1 MQTRPPTVTRIL
13 IAIGFALSCF
23 GLALFLWIAFGGPI
37 PLKPESYRI
46 TVPFD
51 EATTLAEESDVR
63 ISGVSVG
70 KVKAIELGE
79 DGLAEAE
86 LEIQEAYAPIPMD
99 TQATLRQKT
108 LLGETYVELAP
119 GDEESGTLGE
129 GEELPEGQVSEAVQL
144 DEIFRTF
151 DEPTRVAFQQ
161 WMQNQAIGLEGRG
174 LDLNAALG
182 ELDPFAEETNRLL
195 TTLDTQRKAVRKLI
209 SNGGEVFE
217 ALSERR
223 GQLRGLIENANA
235 VFQTTA
241 ARNGSLQEAFR
252 IFPTFLR
259 ESRVTLA
266 RLERF
271 ARDTDPL
278 VRQLRPSAQELSPTL
293 VDLGRLAP
301 ELQRLFAGLG
311 GKNGTISASRDG
323 LPSLERLLDTDLP
336 PLLGRLPDFLN
347 EANPILRGVK
357 KYRRELAA
365 FFANAAAATEQVR
378 TLGGRGLHVL
388 RSTAP
393 LGPETLASFP
403 SRLTSG
409 RTNPYV
415 MPGGYLD
422 LNPDTGQGFLDSFET
437 RQCTGGGL
445 TATISPSVAADP
457 NLINRF
463 LDAPNRQPPQ
473 APVTPAEAA
482 QDFYERIVK
491 YAFRDDDPSNGATTA
506 ALPTPQCVEQGD
518 YRSIGKAS
526 PELTKYLHIYRQGT
540 P

>member
-1 MQTRPPTVTRIL
+1 MQTRPPTITRIL
-13 IAIGFALSCF
+13 IAVGFALSCF
-23 GLALFLWIAFGGPI
+23 GLALFLWLAFGGPI

-63 ISGVSVG
+63 ISGISVG

-86 LEIQEAYAPIPMD
+86 LELQDAYAPIPMD
-99 TQATLRQKT
+99 SQATLRQKT
-108 LLGETYVELAP
+108 LLGETYVELTP
-119 GDEESGTLGE
+119 GDDNSGTIDE
-129 GEELPEGQVSEAVQL
+129 GGTLSEAQVSEAVQL

-151 DEPTRVAFQQ
+151 DEPTRIAFQQ
-161 WMQNQAIGLEGRG
+161 WMQNQAVALDGRG

-195 TTLDTQRKAVRKLI
+195 TTLDTQSKAVRKLV
-209 SNGGEVFE
+209 SNGGVVFE
-217 ALSERR
+217 ALSERQ
-223 GQLRGLIENANA
+223 GQLRGLIENANT

-241 ARNGSLQEAFR
+241 ARNESLQEAFR

-259 ESRVTLA
+259 ETRVTLE

-271 ARDTDPL
+271 SADTDPL
-278 VRQLRPSAQELSPTL
+278 VRQLRPAAQELSPTL
-293 VDLGRLAP
+293 ISLGQLAP
-301 ELQRLFAGLG
+301 ELQRLFDGLG
-311 GKNGTISASRDG
+311 GENGTISASREG
-323 LPSLERLLDTDLP
+323 LPALERLLDTDLP
-336 PLLGRLPDFLN
+336 PLLGRLPDFLA
-347 EANPILRGVK
+347 ELNPILRGVK
-357 KYRRELAA
+357 MYRQELAA
-365 FFANAAAATEQVR
+365 FLANTAAATQQQQS
-378 TLGGRGLHVL
+378 LGGKQLHVL
-388 RSTAP
+388 RTTSP
-393 LGPETLASFP
+393 IGPEALASFP

-409 RTNPYV
+409 RTNPYL

-422 LNPDTGQGFLDSFET
+422 LNPDSAQGFLDSFET

-445 TATISPSVAADP
+445 TATISPSVASDP

-463 LDAPNRQPPQ
+463 LDAPDRLPSM
-473 APVTPAEAA
+473 TPAQAA
-482 QDFYERIVK
+482 EDFYERIVK

-506 ALPTPQCVEQGD
+506 VLPTPTCQQQED

-526 PELTKYLHIYRQGT
+526 PELTQYLHIYRQGT